1 MFMQGYHR
9 RAGRIPVR
17 GQRAHQPGQVL
28 ALGRPLAVF
37 YLLRAVLGQLAKSA
51 WFAGAAGVGVHYI
64 LALGRLCA
72 HDLGFRRNRPPA
84 TTGRTHMDLTRSCR
98 PSGGVK
104 QHLPKTKKARWPSGH
119 RADLQS
125 RICYVPT
132 RPSLGY
138 GPIAQIIVACPS
150 MLAST

>member
-1 MFMQGYHR
+1 MLMQRYDG
-9 RAGRIPVR
+9 RAVRIPVR

-28 ALGRPLAVF
+28 ALGRPLVVF
-37 YLLRAVLGQLAKSA
+37 YLLRGVPACEICMVRG
-51 WFAGAAGVGVHYI
+51 GAGVGMHCI
-64 LALGRLCA
+64 LALA
-72 HDLGFRRNRPPA
+72 GFALTIWGFVDIGCLPPP
-84 TTGRTHMDLTRSCR
+84 GRTHMDLTRSCR

-132 RPSLGY
+132 RTSLGY
-138 GPIAQIIVACPS
+138 GPIAQIIVACP
-150 MLAST
+150 LNI